1 MPNALIQAYAYSG
14 TSSCGPVDGMQPG
27 EFVTQAIQDYG
38 RYYDMSGSYPGLPK
52 SGMIQA
58 SSEFARGSIISQN
71 RARQIVTDGYGGTMI
86 FSLNPNN
93 GYVYRFNNITIP
105 FYGEETV
112 QTGSYAKD
120 W

>member
-1 MPNALIQAYAYSG
+1 
-14 TSSCGPVDGMQPG
+14 
-27 EFVTQAIQDYG
+27 
-38 RYYDMSGSYPGLPK
+38 
-52 SGMIQA
+52 
-58 SSEFARGSIISQN
+58 
-71 RARQIVTDGYGGTMI
+71 MI